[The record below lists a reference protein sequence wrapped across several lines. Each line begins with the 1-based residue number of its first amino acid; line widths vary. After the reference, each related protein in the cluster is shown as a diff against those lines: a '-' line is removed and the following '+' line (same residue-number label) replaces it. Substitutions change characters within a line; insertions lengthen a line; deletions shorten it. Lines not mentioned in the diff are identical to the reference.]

1 MPALSPTREQ
11 AENSSPSCRLSR
23 IAAAHP
29 AIGLRLTVASRAALG
44 DDPILDERGLVQ
56 RKIKTDRYG
65 IRPTRAPPAPGRPHA
80 RPARALWELNGE
92 PMETAGE
99 VIANIGLV
107 MEHLDR
113 EAATRSQAGT

>member
-1 MPALSPTREQ
+1 M
-11 AENSSPSCRLSR
+11 
-23 IAAAHP
+23 
-29 AIGLRLTVASRAALG
+29 VAVSASFG
-44 DDPILDERGLVQ
+44 DDPVLDERGFVQ

-65 IRPTRAPPAPGRPHA
+65 IQPTPRSAGARVDLTLVRRPR
-80 RPARALWELNGE
+80 LWELNGE

-113 EAATRSQAGT
+113 EAAKRSQAARKANASRTPAQRSEAGRKAAATRKARERG